1 MITGDRMLAWKYET
15 LPNIKVT
22 RSDAKLSFHYLLFC
36 SIAMRFNRKDSRSL
50 HRRAVLNYAMQ
61 RHCKL
66 SKEKRRAKRLNNLP
80 APPLLKC
87 PGRRHYGVCPE
98 HDQPKP
104 VSEDLQRLAVLKRAR
119 EGHCN
124 PDEEEIY
131 AKFINPPFVKYA
143 EKLGYERYL
152 AYDALLQ
159 KDEDATTK
167 TLLMTVLQT
176 HDSGLPGRR
185 YHTF

>member
-1 MITGDRMLAWKYET
+1 
-15 LPNIKVT
+15 
-22 RSDAKLSFHYLLFC
+22 
-36 SIAMRFNRKDSRSL
+36 
-50 HRRAVLNYAMQ
+50 MQ
-61 RHCKL
+61 PRCKP
-66 SKEKRRAKRLNNLP
+66 SKEKRRSKRLNNPL
-80 APPLLKC
+80 PLLKR

-104 VSEDLQRLAVLKRAR
+104 VNEEFRNLQRLGVLKRAR

-131 AKFINPPFVKYA
+131 VKFINHPFIKYA

-159 KDEDATTK
+159 KDEDATTE

-176 HDSGLPGRR
+176 YDSGLLGRR

>member
-1 MITGDRMLAWKYET
+1 M
-15 LPNIKVT
+15 
-22 RSDAKLSFHYLLFC
+22 
-36 SIAMRFNRKDSRSL
+36 
-50 HRRAVLNYAMQ
+50 LNYAKQ
-61 RHCKL
+61 RRCKPG
-66 SKEKRRAKRLNNLP
+66 KEKRRAKRLNNP
-80 APPLLKC
+80 HLKC

-104 VSEDLQRLAVLKRAR
+104 VSEEFRNLQRLGVLKRAR

-124 PDEEEIY
+124 PDVEEIY
-131 AKFINPPFVKYA
+131 AKFINHPFVNYA

-159 KDEDATTK
+159 KDEDATTE

-176 HDSGLPGRR
+176 YDSGLPWDGRR
-185 YHTF
+185 YHTC

>member
-1 MITGDRMLAWKYET
+1 
-15 LPNIKVT
+15 
-22 RSDAKLSFHYLLFC
+22 
-36 SIAMRFNRKDSRSL
+36 MRFNRKDSRSL
-50 HRRAVLNYAMQ
+50 HRRAVLNCAKQ
-61 RHCKL
+61 PSSKP
-66 SKEKRRAKRLNNLP
+66 SKEKRRAKRLNK
-80 APPLLKC
+80 PLLKC

-104 VSEDLQRLAVLKRAR
+104 VSEEFRNLQRLAVLKRAR

-131 AKFINPPFVKYA
+131 AKFINHPFVKYE

-159 KDEDATTK
+159 EGEDASTE
-167 TLLMTVLQT
+167 TLLMIVLQT
-176 HDSGLPGRR
+176 YDSGLLGRR

>member
-1 MITGDRMLAWKYET
+1 MI
-15 LPNIKVT
+15 N
-22 RSDAKLSFHYLLFC
+22 
-36 SIAMRFNRKDSRSL
+36 RSL
-50 HRRAVLNYAMQ
+50 LVKSSATCSDWVF
-61 RHCKL
+61 
-66 SKEKRRAKRLNNLP
+66 
-80 APPLLKC
+80 
-87 PGRRHYGVCPE
+87 
-98 HDQPKP
+98 
-104 VSEDLQRLAVLKRAR
+104 LKRAR

-131 AKFINPPFVKYA
+131 AKFINHPFVKYA

-159 KDEDATTK
+159 KDEEATTE

-176 HDSGLPGRR
+176 YDSGLLGRR